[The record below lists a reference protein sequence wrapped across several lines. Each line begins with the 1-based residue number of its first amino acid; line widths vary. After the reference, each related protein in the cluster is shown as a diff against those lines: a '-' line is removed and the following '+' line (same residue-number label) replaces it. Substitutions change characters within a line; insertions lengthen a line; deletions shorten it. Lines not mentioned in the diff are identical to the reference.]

1 MRLPSNPSVL
11 AQVKVMLS
19 KVPLG
24 TSLTLHDLMRAF
36 PAHDQS
42 ALSAAL
48 STLANNRYMEIENQ
62 KVFSVFHDKSGHQLA
77 SNLKSYKLV
86 EYPETEL
93 KTKPVFQIPRKN
105 GSDHAPIPS
114 KDVPVKSGERF
125 DRVFACNPNIKF
137 DVDSLQALG
146 KELIYISDFPVHDS
160 ITGDQGRSR
169 YEWTISHRLKNF
181 NPNRDVL
188 AIFGDTMVLA
198 MAVLC
203 LASRNVKKMKI
214 ARFSVKNNEYT
225 VRELSVDN
233 FSI

>member
-1 MRLPSNPSVL
+1 MRLPNNPSVL
-11 AQVKVMLS
+11 AQVKVMVNSL
-19 KVPLG
+19 PLG
-24 TSLTLHDLMRAF
+24 TSLTIHDLMRAF
-36 PAHDQS
+36 PAHDETT
-42 ALSAAL
+42 LSAAL
-48 STLANNRYMEIENQ
+48 SSLANARYMKIED
-62 KVFSVFHDKSGHQLA
+62 KKTFSVFIDKEGHQRA
-77 SNLKSYKLV
+77 SNLKVYKLV

-105 GSDHAPIPS
+105 GLEYSPIQP

-137 DVDSLQALG
+137 ETDKLQMLG
-146 KELIYISDFPVHDS
+146 KELIYVSDFPVHDS

-169 YEWTISHRLKNF
+169 YEWTISHRLKTF

-203 LASRNVKKMKI
+203 LASRNVKKIKV
-214 ARFSVKNNEYT
+214 ARFSVKNNTYT